1 MKGYPKSKEN
11 LTPNKNGYYVYGQNI
26 KRQYPQK
33 ILLNETYLH
42 KVDKNFPILAYT
54 SSVGE
59 IGIIEESFYR
69 SGDNG
74 AFQGLFSIVK
84 LRKKE
89 LLYVLTVL
97 KKQFFYFD
105 YATCMANIMNLKF
118 SLPTKNNQ
126 IAFDFMER
134 YISELEEERISELT
148 AYLKVSGLEDY
159 SLTKEEQNA
168 LDLLRSGKIKFQE
181 FKITGNDG
189 VFNVNNTH
197 SILQS
202 WIVENSGE
210 IPYVTAGESNNSITT
225 YISYDKNCI
234 EPGNSIMIGGKTLV
248 ITYQEKDYVSNDSHN
263 LALYLKQKIHSN
275 NLTNLFLVSC
285 LYKSLKHKYS
295 WGDSISKTKIKKD
308 SLSLPLNINN
318 EIDYSFMQTYIK
330 AIEKLVI
337 KNVVDWKDKVINKT
351 KEVINS

>member
-1 MKGYPKSKEN
+1 M
-11 LTPNKNGYYVYGQNI
+11 
-26 KRQYPQK
+26 
-33 ILLNETYLH
+33 
-42 KVDKNFPILAYT
+42 
-54 SSVGE
+54 
-59 IGIIEESFYR
+59 
-69 SGDNG
+69 
-74 AFQGLFSIVK
+74 
-84 LRKKE
+84 
-89 LLYVLTVL
+89 
-97 KKQFFYFD
+97 QFFYMAKDF
-105 YATCMANIMNLKF
+105 YAGQFTKTLIPLFELTPKIALYFISQFNKQA
-118 SLPTKNNQ
+118 SLYLSGLVRNFERLFCTSQVIIPVQNNQ
-126 IAFDFMER
+126 IAFDFMES